1 MQAEKRVALVT
12 GGSRGIGLAVAERLA
27 GDGAGVVICARNI
40 DRAKTA
46 AAQLKDRGLDV
57 EAFQADVAD
66 SDSVAK
72 LVKEVLSRHSRIDIL
87 VNNAGVTA
95 DALLLRMSDQ
105 QWNSVIKT
113 NLTGVFHCTKLV
125 ARTMLKQRWGRIVNV
140 SSIVGVVGNPGQA
153 NYAASKAGIIGF
165 TKSIASELASRNIT
179 ANVVAPGF
187 ILTDMTEGLPDDAKS
202 ALLDRIPVGRFG
214 TAEEVA
220 HVVGFL
226 ASGAAAYITGQVIQV
241 DGGMAM

>member
-202 ALLDRIPVGRFG
+202 ALLERIPVGRFG